1 MSFIRGQKFSEE
13 EQTDYFTI
21 SPNYML
27 IMLTIIIGVIIFIIV
42 RRYKKGR

>member
-1 MSFIRGQKFSEE
+1 MSFIRGKKFPTE

-21 SPNYML
+21 SANYML
-27 IMLTIIIGVIIFIIV
+27 ITLTIIIGVIIFIIV